1 MEVSLSSYSSN
12 KEPRIYKVAGP
23 VVIVENLNGRMYDV
37 VLVGRNKLMGEV
49 IEIEGNKS
57 IVQVYEDTELIK
69 PDDPVENTGTP
80 LSVELGPGLL
90 TSIYD
95 GIQRPLP
102 LIAEESSFIR
112 RGVAIPALSREKV
125 WTFVATREVGDTVK
139 GGDAIGYV
147 DETANF
153 RHHIL
158 VPPYAKGTI
167 REIAS
172 GEFTVTDTVCT
183 LEDGTNLTLMQR
195 WPVKKHRPFYDK
207 RWPDTVLVTGQRILD
222 TLFPLAK
229 GGTAAIPGPFGS
241 GKTITQQQL
250 AKWADADVI
259 VYIGCG
265 ERGNEMTDVL
275 VEFPEL
281 VDPKSGSPLM
291 DRTVLIANTSNMPV
305 AAREASVYT
314 GITIAEY
321 FRDMGYD
328 VALMADSTSRWAEA
342 MREISSRLE
351 ELPGEEGYPAYLASR
366 LAEFYERAGRIET
379 LSGGEGSVTVIG
391 AVSPQGGDFSEPVTQ
406 NTLRV
411 TKTFW
416 ALDAKLAN
424 RRHFPAINWLKSYS
438 LYQDQV
444 TPTLERSYPGWVT
457 NMKRLMELLSRED
470 ELSEIV
476 QLVGSDALPE
486 DQQMTLEIARMVREY
501 FLQQDAFH
509 DVDTFC
515 PLEKQYM
522 MVNLILTFS
531 DNAYRAIELNKHV
544 NEILDLP
551 SRPMIARMKY
561 ERDYEAYSKKVSA
574 QIEKDFNELFGGEE
588 E

>member
-1 MEVSLSSYSSN
+1 
-12 KEPRIYKVAGP
+12 VAGP

-90 TSIYD
+90 SSIYD

-102 LIAEESSFIR
+102 LIAEESPFIR
-112 RGVAIPALSREKV
+112 RGVAIPALSRERT
-125 WTFVATREVGDTVK
+125 WDFVATREIGDTVSE
-139 GGDAIGYV
+139 GEAIGYV
-147 DETANF
+147 DETASF

-158 VPPYAKGTI
+158 VPPGKGGKI
-167 REIAS
+167 RAISS
-172 GEFTVTDTVCT
+172 GPYTVTDSVCT
-183 LEDGTNLTLMQR
+183 LDNGTELTLMQR
-195 WPVKKHRPFYDK
+195 WPVKKHRPFTDK
-207 RWPDTVLVTGQRILD
+207 RWPDAMLVTGQRILD

-366 LAEFYERAGRIET
+366 LAEFYERAGRVET
-379 LSGGEGSVTVIG
+379 LAGGEGSVTVIG

-424 RRHFPAINWLKSYS
+424 RRHFPAINWLQSYS
-438 LYQDQV
+438 LYQGLV
-444 TPTLERSYPGWVT
+444 TPTLERSYHGWVS

-509 DVDTFC
+509 EVDTFC

-522 MVNLILTFS
+522 MVNLILSFS
-531 DNAYRAIELNKHV
+531 DKAYRAIELNKRV
-544 NEILDLP
+544 DEILNLP

-561 ERDYEAYSKKVSA
+561 EHDYKDYAKRVSS
-574 QIEKDFNELFGGEE
+574 QIDQDFNELFGGEE